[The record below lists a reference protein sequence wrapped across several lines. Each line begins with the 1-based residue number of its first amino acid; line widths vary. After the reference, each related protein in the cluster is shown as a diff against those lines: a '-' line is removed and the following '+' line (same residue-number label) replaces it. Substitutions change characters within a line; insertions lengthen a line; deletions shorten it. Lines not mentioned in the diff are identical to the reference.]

1 MYRTFNHYQLIGEWA
16 CPDFGET
23 FKYEGIKH
31 LKRIGKLANRRN
43 QAEVQ
48 SGIMAA
54 EQKKYR
60 RTWHT
65 DLSFLFAGALLEGS
79 KANLTFRS
87 CSVCPLQFVLPPKSS
102 LQMSWAKMLLPECK
116 DREQKVPE
124 WTLSVVHLPEC
135 AQGHVFSNAK
145 LCCPSFCPSLS
156 LPPCWMLPVLWR
168 FFVLFFLVTGFW
180 MTSFLI
186 LDHLLC
192 FVFFFFLQ

>member
-23 FKYEGIKH
+23 FKCEGIKR

-48 SGIMAA
+48 SGIMAG

-65 DLSFLFAGALLEGS
+65 DLSCLFAGALLEGS

-87 CSVCPLQFVLPPKSS
+87 CSVCPLEFVLPPKSS

-124 WTLSVVHLPEC
+124 RTPSVVHLPWVC
-135 AQGHVFSNAK
+135 TRSCFQQCQVMLSIF
-145 LCCPSFCPSLS
+145 LSFPQPPSL
-156 LPPCWMLPVLWR
+156 LNATCALKVFCLIFLGNR
-168 FFVLFFLVTGFW
+168 FLNDKFSYFGPSALGFF
-180 MTSFLI
+180 
-186 LDHLLC
+186 C
-192 FVFFFFLQ
+192 FLQ